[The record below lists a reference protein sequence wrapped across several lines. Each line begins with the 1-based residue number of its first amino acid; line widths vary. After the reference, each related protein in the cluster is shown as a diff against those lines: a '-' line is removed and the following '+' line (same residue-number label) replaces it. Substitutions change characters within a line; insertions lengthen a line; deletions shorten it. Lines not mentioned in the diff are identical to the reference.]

1 MSITAENLFPGLE
14 PLERVRRFEA
24 YKDALNKSA
33 AIRDARMA
41 AGMEFQYAYAGDSHE
56 PHWRSPDAAAHQQ
69 IETLSKALDSST
81 LESLQGQLATINK
94 DISITSP
101 LSTGLVPYDLEAPA
115 KMLFPVLTPIRNR
128 TPRVKGQGLTRR
140 IKQITGISNSGT
152 GGVARLSPFIS
163 DTTTDSF
170 GGVTLRR
177 PSKISYAGADASF
190 NYKQMGLSDSVLW
203 SAEFAGQGFQDARQ
217 LSQTALLYSTMLAEE
232 YALIGGRGTDAGVY
246 VGAFTAPTIAN
257 FTGTVRNAGTGE
269 IGNSANIASITFKI
283 AWEGVFGESIA
294 SSASS
299 SITGMSAAT
308 GKVLDIT
315 MTAGSIPAG
324 ATGYRV
330 YASIDATTWYY
341 YGRSAV
347 FSGTSGAGTAGFT
360 CQFTGGGT
368 GGAIV
373 AGATASASETASS
386 ANAYDGLLTVQLD
399 PARSGAI
406 LNVSPLG
413 NAAEGF
419 STSNPGV
426 EFQNLF
432 AALYV
437 GGVSNVTGTTAG
449 GSAVKASPQAIWMQ
463 GMDRKQLSDAV
474 KVGAS
479 TNPAFIYTSQ
489 AGTALNPNDPTYRL
503 GGMVSG
509 IYNEIT
515 GDLLEINVHPYFPQ
529 GVALAMS
536 EQLPIPNSEVPN
548 TTYVAAVQDYMA
560 INWPVIATTYDAST
574 YMFAALIHAAPMF
587 SGALVGIAPR

>member
-1 MSITAENLFPGLE
+1 MSITAESLFPGVE
-14 PLERVRRFEA
+14 PAERVRRFEA

-33 AIRDARMA
+33 AIQATRAS
-41 AGMEFQYAYAGDSHE
+41 AGIAYDYAQPGQNQEGGWRAPDETAGVAKQLD
-56 PHWRSPDAAAHQQ
+56 
-69 IETLSKALDSST
+69 TLSKSLDSST
-81 LESLQGQLATINK
+81 LESLQGQLATLNK

-115 KMLFPVLTPIRNR
+115 KLLFPVLTPLRNR

-177 PSKISYAGADASF
+177 PTKISYAGADVTF

-232 YALIGGRGTDAGVY
+232 YALLGGRGTDAGVY
-246 VGAFTAPTIAN
+246 VGALATPTIAN
-257 FTGTVRNAGTGE
+257 FTGTVRTAGTGE
-269 IGNSANIASITFKI
+269 IGNSANIASITIKI
-283 AWEGVFGESIA
+283 AWEGVFGESIG

-299 SITGMSAAT
+299 AITGMSAAT

-324 ATGYRV
+324 AVGYRV
-330 YASIDATTWYY
+330 YLSIDATNYYY

-347 FSGTSGAGTAGFT
+347 FAGTSGAGTAGFT

-368 GGAIV
+368 GGAITTGSNPQV
-373 AGATASASETASS
+373 AETASS

-399 PARSGAI
+399 AARSGAI
-406 LNVSPLG
+406 LNCSPLG
-413 NAAEGF
+413 GAAQPF

-437 GGVSNVTGTTAG
+437 GGIANVTGTVTG
-449 GSAVKASPQAIWMQ
+449 GSAVKASPNVVWMQ
-463 GMDRKQLSDAV
+463 GVDRKQLSDAV
-474 KVGAS
+474 KTGSS

-489 AGTALNPNDPTYRL
+489 GMTANDPSYRL
-503 GGMVSG
+503 GGMVSA

-515 GDLLEINVHPYFPQ
+515 GDLVEINVHPYMPQ

-536 EQLPIPNSEVPN
+536 EQLPIPNSNVPN

-560 INWPVIATTYDAST
+560 INWPVIATTYDVST